1 MQSSLHS
8 GVLVVLGCLAALT
21 AVVTLPA
28 PTVAAQSANENRSA
42 DSQLFRAVQANDLAA
57 VQASIGEGADIEAR
71 DRWGMTPTDIAIDR
85 GHYRIAHFLVSVRN
99 NRRAQDGRSTA
110 STWPAA
116 EDTAHAPAVRQESSS
131 TETSMSAVPAA
142 KPDSRPHGGDESV
155 AAWPAGK
162 PNPFDPTVPALGSQL
177 RSVQGGR

>member
-28 PTVAAQSANENRSA
+28 PTVAAQSADENRSA

-57 VQASIGEGADIEAR
+57 VQASIGEGADVEAR

-99 NRRAQDGRSTA
+99 NRRVQDGRSMA
-110 STWPAA
+110 SRPAA
-116 EDTAHAPAVRQESSS
+116 DDTAHAPAVRREPSP
-131 TETSMSAVPAA
+131 TGTSMSAVSAA
-142 KPDSRPHGGDESV
+142 KPDSRPLGGDESV

-162 PNPFDPTVPALGSQL
+162 PNPFDPTVPAPGSQL